1 LVTSLLFF
9 YFFKTFHT
17 VRLGLRFKLALG
29 FGLSVRVK
37 VTVSIR
43 LKGYG

>member
-29 FGLSVRVK
+29 FGLSVRV
-37 VTVSIR
+37 TVSIR